1 MKYNE
6 KISIWRKIT
15 KQPICQD
22 KEKDQWIFYC
32 PYCHTW
38 EKGTRHGYTS
48 EFWSQMYFE
57 CENGHRTEAPGW
69 WK

>member
-1 MKYNE
+1 MEE
-6 KISIWRKIT
+6 KINLWMKLT
-15 KQPICQD
+15 KSPKLLN
-22 KEKDQWIFYC
+22 KEKDLWFFYC
-32 PYCHTW
+32 QFCYRW

-57 CENGHRTEAPGW
+57 CDNGHKIEAPGW